1 MVYTGV
7 AVGKTDGEGTRKGR
21 SRSCTDTLILPYR
34 GSSIQKPDRS
44 LASALFVLHLASLP
58 LSPTT
63 LLTLLVR
70 L

>member
-21 SRSCTDTLILPYR
+21 SRSCTDTLILLPYR

-58 LSPTT
+58 LS
-63 LLTLLVR
+63 LLLLCSHS
-70 L
+70 